1 MTFQEKKVDAK
12 ELAAA
17 LERLPEEEKLKIFY
31 MIKGIE
37 LVRLDK
43 VTAQGFIDLQMIGD
57 SVQRKGGEGMED
69 NKEF

>member
-1 MTFQEKKVDAK
+1 MREMTFQEKKVDAK

-31 MIKGIE
+31 MIMGIE

-43 VTAQGFIDLQMIGD
+43 VTA
-57 SVQRKGGEGMED
+57 
-69 NKEF
+69 

>member
-1 MTFQEKKVDAK
+1 MGEGCEKKQMTIRLPVDAK

-31 MIKGIE
+31 MIMGIE

-43 VTAQGFIDLQMIGD
+43 VTA
-57 SVQRKGGEGMED
+57 
-69 NKEF
+69 